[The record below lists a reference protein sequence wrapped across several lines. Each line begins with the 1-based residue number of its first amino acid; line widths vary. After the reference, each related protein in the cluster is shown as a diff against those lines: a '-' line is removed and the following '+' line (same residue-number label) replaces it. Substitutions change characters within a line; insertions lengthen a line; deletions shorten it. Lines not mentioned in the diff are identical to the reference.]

1 MRVLDAA
8 ATALALP
15 WMALLSALEAVCHD
29 HAAGLINCPPR
40 LVLPLA
46 AGATL
51 LVMPAISPAL
61 SITKLVTVHP
71 ANRAQGLATIQG
83 EVIVMDSAT
92 GARLLLLDGPTVTA
106 RRTAAVSLLAVQLLM
121 TRPLAKVLII
131 GTGAQ
136 ALAHGEALAALHP
149 QAQRFVHSRQQPLAD
164 LAAHDWDLVI
174 AATSSHT
181 PVLPAGVGVGAL
193 VIGVGAFRHDMVE
206 LPPDLV
212 AAAQVFVDDPEGA
225 QTEAGDLLAAGLSA
239 AQTSLE
245 DLVMGHA
252 PLADGRTRVFKS
264 VGCARWDLAAARV
277 AWEAL
282 AVTMTLPASRS
293 PLFRSDPPPSAV

>member
-8 ATALALP
+8 ATAQALP
-15 WMALLSALEAVCHD
+15 WAALLAALEDVCRD
-29 HAAGLINCPPR
+29 HAAGLIDCPPR

-46 AGATL
+46 AGGTL
-51 LVMPAISPAL
+51 LVMPALSATL

-71 ANRAQGLATIQG
+71 ANRASRASGLATIQG
-83 EVIVMDSAT
+83 EVVVLDSAT
-92 GARLLLLDGPTVTA
+92 GERLLLLDGPTVTA

-121 TRPLAKVLII
+121 TRPLTKVLIV
-131 GTGAQ
+131 GAGAQ
-136 ALAHGEALAALHP
+136 AAAHAEALRALHP
-149 QAQRFVHSRQQPLAD
+149 QAQQFVHSRQQPLAE

-181 PVLPAGVGVGAL
+181 PVLPPGLGEGAL

-206 LPPDLV
+206 LPPTLI

-225 QTEAGDLLAAGLSA
+225 QSEAGDLLAAGLSA
-239 AQTSLE
+239 PQTSLQ

-252 PLADGRTRVFKS
+252 PRVDGRTRVFKS

-277 AWEAL
+277 AVRAL
-282 AVTMTLPASRS
+282 AAGRNP
-293 PLFRSDPPPSAV
+293 PCQSDQRPGEA